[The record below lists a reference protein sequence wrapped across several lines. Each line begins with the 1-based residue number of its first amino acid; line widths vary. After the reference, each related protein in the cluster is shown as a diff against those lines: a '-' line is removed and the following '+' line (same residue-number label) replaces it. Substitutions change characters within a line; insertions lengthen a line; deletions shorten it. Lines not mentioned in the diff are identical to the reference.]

1 MLYLCAAMYK
11 NEITSPHYEELS
23 DRIFEIM
30 AEKGL
35 SSTTMDYLAKKLT
48 ISKRTLYEIFGSKD
62 DMIKAILE
70 RMEKCHSD
78 QVEEIIK
85 RSANVMEALAEILLF
100 HQKAMQRL
108 SAKFFRDMDI
118 RYRHLRSEYD
128 NNTRKWRNSVWQAIK
143 LGVRQG
149 VLRKDVNYNI
159 MLPLFH
165 VQMESLKRMEEF
177 FPAEITLIDAY
188 RTLALG
194 TLRSIA
200 TAKGMETLE
209 KLTPKFHSM

>member
-1 MLYLCAAMYK
+1 
-11 NEITSPHYEELS
+11 
-23 DRIFEIM
+23 
-30 AEKGL
+30 
-35 SSTTMDYLAKKLT
+35 
-48 ISKRTLYEIFGSKD
+48 
-62 DMIKAILE
+62 
-70 RMEKCHSD
+70 
-78 QVEEIIK
+78 
-85 RSANVMEALAEILLF
+85 
-100 HQKAMQRL
+100 
-108 SAKFFRDMDI
+108 MDI

-188 RTLALG
+188 RTIVLG

-209 KLTPKFHSM
+209 KLAPKFHSM